1 MRKRERECD
10 DTVYTV
16 PVGHVE
22 VIGGAEDASSWSDR
36 SKVIR
41 GQEELPQLTKVWC
54 VDELRRV
61 HATLFADRKPSPA
74 LRNTPHPW
82 EPYVQDRRIERLLWL
97 RFGASPCSGPV
108 SGHLRRRGLGQ
119 THKNKGDVQHDLPH
133 SKKIALE
140 IKLHF
145 LVARKPLNRRTKFEV
160 DEVIP
165 SVCSQPTV
173 AVTLLEILNQNPM
186 YHRPNM
192 KEKSGL
198 G

>member
-97 RFGASPCSGPV
+97 RFGASPCSGRFAQPNKR
-108 SGHLRRRGLGQ
+108 SGEGG
-119 THKNKGDVQHDLPH
+119 
-133 SKKIALE
+133 
-140 IKLHF
+140 
-145 LVARKPLNRRTKFEV
+145 LNRTY
-160 DEVIP
+160 DEG
-165 SVCSQPTV
+165 
-173 AVTLLEILNQNPM
+173 E
-186 YHRPNM
+186 H
-192 KEKSGL
+192 
-198 G
+198 